1 MTKTAKTD
9 IAARKAGL
17 EARLAELDDR
27 LHRIEDHLDEA
38 PNPDWEEN
46 AQESENDEVLEEL
59 GNVGL
64 DEVKR
69 IKAALDRIDT
79 GTYGAC
85 VKCGEDISGDRLDL
99 LPATPFCKNCA

>member
-1 MTKTAKTD
+1 MTKKTV
-9 IAARKAGL
+9 AERKIWL
-17 EARLAELDDR
+17 EKRLAELNDR

-59 GNVGL
+59 GHVGM

-69 IKAALDRIDT
+69 ISAALDRIET
-79 GTYGAC
+79 GTYGDC
-85 VKCGEDISGDRLDL
+85 VKCGEEISEDRLDL